1 MPGKEKGD
9 TEVPPNSHS
18 TVVIQVS
25 LLELVSSKCT
35 EKEKDDTEVPS
46 HSYSAVYHR
55 FTWLSSSPISVR
67 EMGVS
72 SGGEA
77 TSRHPLVTP

>member
-25 LLELVSSKCT
+25 LLELVSRKCT
-35 EKEKDDTEVPS
+35 EKEKDDTEVPP
-46 HSYSAVYHR
+46 
-55 FTWLSSSPISVR
+55 F
-67 EMGVS
+67 
-72 SGGEA
+72 
-77 TSRHPLVTP
+77 PLQRCVAGFPAWTCQ